1 MAFAYRCR
9 ADLARTFPKRGK
21 LGDVT
26 LLQISV
32 LILSPTRELAQQIAE
47 EASQLT
53 KFQPGMAIQARE
65 RTGMHHARLVSAPQ
79 GSRELLETC
88 SSIIR
93 VFLPVTCA

>member
-1 MAFAYRCR
+1 MAFAHRCR
-9 ADLARTFPKRGK
+9 ADLARTFPKLGK

-26 LLQISV
+26 VLQISV

-65 RTGMHHARLVSAPQ
+65 RTGMH
-79 GSRELLETC
+79 
-88 SSIIR
+88 
-93 VFLPVTCA
+93 